1 MSRKIL
7 FFINPISGTRSKLQ
21 LERKIIK
28 KCYEQNV
35 GFEMLLTAEDGN
47 YSFLK
52 EKIKKDKFTDIVI
65 CGGDGS
71 MNPIVA
77 SLLNTKINFG
87 IIPLGSGNGLA
98 FAAKIPRSVNKAFD
112 VIFNGKASC
121 VDAFLINDK
130 VSCMLCGIGFD
141 AQVAYDFSLQKKRGL
156 TNYIRQ
162 SLKNFL
168 SADTYPFEIEINN
181 TFLKVD
187 AFFICVA
194 NSNQF
199 GNNFT
204 IAPKASLNDGL
215 IDIIV
220 VKKTGKIKVL
230 WSLVKQMKTGKLT
243 KDAEKNFF
251 NENIL
256 YFQADALKLK
266 NTNLAPLH
274 IDGDPSPTYKDF
286 DIQIIPNAFML
297 IQPRAV

>member
-1 MSRKIL
+1 MRRKIL

-35 GFEMLLTAEDGN
+35 GFEILLTAEDSD

-52 EKIKKDKFTDIVI
+52 EKIRKDKVTDIVI

-71 MNPIVA
+71 LNPIVA

-98 FAAKIPRSVNKAFD
+98 FAAKIPKSIDKAFD
-112 VIFNGKASC
+112 VIFNRKASC

-156 TNYIRQ
+156 INYIRQ
-162 SLKNFL
+162 SFKNFL
-168 SADTYPFEIEINN
+168 SADTWPFEIEINKK
-181 TFLKVD
+181 LIKVD
-187 AFFICVA
+187 AFFICIA

-220 VKKTGKIKVL
+220 VKKMGKIKVL

-243 KDAEKNFF
+243 KDAEKNFL

-256 YFQADALKLK
+256 YFQAAALKLK
-266 NTNLAPLH
+266 NIKLAPLH
-274 IDGDPSPTYKDF
+274 IDGDPAPTCKDF
-286 DIQIIPNAFML
+286 EIKVIPDAFML
-297 IQPRAV
+297 IQP